1 MNQPSK
7 APPRIYSKYP
17 GAYLCL
23 YLCLCLLAVFA
34 PLKGALALE
43 DDRDQPVQINAD
55 EAIIDEKTREA
66 IYTGNVT
73 LTQGSLTIKAVKL
86 TIYTGE
92 EGRVDRVRAVGNLAQ
107 LTQIPEPGKPK
118 VIAKA
123 KVIDY
128 LVVTD
133 EVILTTDA
141 IVIQGDNLFEGQVIK
156 YDVIKQRIYASG
168 ANTNAPGSASDGD
181 TKKTRVKMILQP
193 SRSRK
198 NE

>member
-1 MNQPSK
+1 
-7 APPRIYSKYP
+7 
-17 GAYLCL
+17 G
-23 YLCLCLLAVFA
+23 
-34 PLKGALALE
+34 
-43 DDRDQPVQINAD
+43 DRDQPVHINAD
-55 EAIIDEKTREA
+55 EAIIDEKLRQA
-66 IYTGNVT
+66 IYSGNVT

-86 TIYTGE
+86 TIYTDE
-92 EGRVDRVRAVGNLAQ
+92 EGRVDRVKAIGNLAQ

-128 LVVTD
+128 LVITD

-141 IVIQGDNLFEGQVIK
+141 IVKQGDNLFEGQVIK

-168 ANTNAPGSASDGD
+168 SDADAPGTASGGN
-181 TKKTRVKMILQP
+181 TQKTRVKMILQP
-193 SRSRK
+193 SKSRK

>member
-1 MNQPSK
+1 
-7 APPRIYSKYP
+7 
-17 GAYLCL
+17 
-23 YLCLCLLAVFA
+23 
-34 PLKGALALE
+34 LKGALALE